1 MDFIE
6 KIIDRVK
13 KNEKKKIV
21 LPETDDIRTL
31 EAAAIAIRENIA
43 DIYLIGKEEDILS
56 LAKKNNIFLEN
67 PFQRANIERTFHI
80 SGNTGI
86 AYFHEIERS

>member
-56 LAKKNNIFLEN
+56 LARENNISLDGCK
-67 PFQRANIERTFHI
+67 IT
-80 SGNTGI
+80 S
-86 AYFHEIERS
+86 

>member
-43 DIYLIGKEEDILS
+43 DIYLIGKEEDI
-56 LAKKNNIFLEN
+56 IFS
-67 PFQRANIERTFHI
+67 Q
-80 SGNTGI
+80 GK
-86 AYFHEIERS
+86 

>member
-31 EAAAIAIRENIA
+31 EAAAIAIR
-43 DIYLIGKEEDILS
+43 
-56 LAKKNNIFLEN
+56 
-67 PFQRANIERTFHI
+67 
-80 SGNTGI
+80 
-86 AYFHEIERS
+86 

>member
-31 EAAAIAIRENIA
+31 EAAAIAIREDIA

-56 LAKKNNIFLEN
+56 LAKENNISLDVC
-67 PFQRANIERTFHI
+67 
-80 SGNTGI
+80 
-86 AYFHEIERS
+86 

>member
-43 DIYLIGKEEDILS
+43 DIYLIGKEEDIFS
-56 LAKKNNIFLEN
+56 
-67 PFQRANIERTFHI
+67 
-80 SGNTGI
+80 
-86 AYFHEIERS
+86 